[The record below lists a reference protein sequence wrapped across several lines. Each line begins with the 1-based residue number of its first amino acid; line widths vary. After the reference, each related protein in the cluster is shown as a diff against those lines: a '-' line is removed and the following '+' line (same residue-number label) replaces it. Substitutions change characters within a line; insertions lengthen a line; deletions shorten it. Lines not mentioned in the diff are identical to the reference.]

1 MRRRFA
7 MVAFAAMT
15 VVVGMSACT
24 KVENGTGNPQPT
36 KATQEGGISTDP
48 ADSKGPAP
56 EIAGAK
62 KGGTAYILRRNDFSH
77 LDPSR
82 QYSVTAMALGQL
94 YYRTL
99 TTFKEVGNN
108 KLLLVGDL
116 AEDAGK
122 DVNKD
127 CKTWEYKIKKGVKYE
142 DGTEVKAGD
151 IAYGVTRMFNDALVG
166 GPTYMMEWLADST
179 QYTKVFDHAKPEN
192 KDKFAPGITVVDDY
206 TVKFDFKKPHCE
218 VPYAFNL
225 PFGVPVPKAKDT
237 GVNYDLAPVSTGPY
251 KITKFTKGS
260 EIVLERNTNWDANT
274 DPVRHAYPDKFQVK
288 LGIATATFTQRLI
301 ADVGDDQFAMASGM
315 DPAQVAAVASN
326 ASLQSRVISEQT
338 PFMLY
343 LWINNQKVTDL
354 KVRQALNWAVDRDS
368 YIKSLG
374 GDKLGSPGTTILS
387 PLTIGYESYDAY
399 PGGPNGNP
407 TKAKELLGGATPTL
421 VMAHPDDPDS
431 QLQAVAIKTG
441 LEKAG
446 FKITLV
452 ATPADSFLDK
462 IGEKNN
468 PWDIYISGWAADWPS
483 GASTL
488 PVLWDGRTIKDA
500 NNQDYMYW
508 NDDATNAEF
517 DRINALPDS
526 KAAAKAWAA
535 LDKKI
540 MTDFAPCVP
549 LTFDRDYY
557 VYGSKVGG
565 LFESD
570 VLGTAA
576 FVNVY
581 LK

>member
-7 MVAFAAMT
+7 MVALSAMT

-24 KVENGTGNPQPT
+24 KVEDGTGNPQPT
-36 KATQEGGISTDP
+36 KATQEGGISTNP

-77 LDPSR
+77 LDPAR

-99 TTFKEVGNN
+99 TTFKDLGNN
-108 KLLLVGDL
+108 KLLLVGDI
-116 AEDAGK
+116 AEDTGK

-142 DGTEVKAGD
+142 DGTEVKAAD

-166 GPTYMMEWLADST
+166 GPSYIMEWLADSPK
-179 QYTKVFDHAKPEN
+179 YTDVFDHAKPEN
-192 KDKFAPGITVVDDY
+192 KDKLAPGVTVVDDY

-237 GVNYDLAPVSTGPY
+237 GVNYDLAPVATGPY

-260 EIVLERNTNWDANT
+260 EIILERNTNWDANT
-274 DPVRHAYPDKFQVK
+274 DPVRHAYPDKFHVK
-288 LGIATATFTQRLI
+288 LGVATATLTQRLI
-301 ADVGDDQFAMASGM
+301 ADTGDDQFAMTSGI
-315 DPAQVAAVASN
+315 DPAQVSAIATN
-326 ASLQSRVISEQT
+326 ASLQNRIISEQT
-338 PFMLY
+338 PFMFY
-343 LWINNQKVTDL
+343 MWINNQRVKEL
-354 KVRQALNWAVDRDS
+354 KVRQALNYAIDRDA
-368 YIKSLG
+368 YIKSIG
-374 GDKLGSPGTTILS
+374 GDKLGSPGTTLLS
-387 PLTIGYESYDAY
+387 PLTIGYEAYDAY
-399 PGGPNGNP
+399 PGGPTGNP
-407 TKAKELLGGATPTL
+407 AKAKELLGSATPEL
-421 VMAHPDDPDS
+421 VLAYSDDPDAQKS
-431 QLQAVAIKTG
+431 AVAIKTG

-446 FKITLV
+446 FKITIV

-468 PWDIYISGWAADWPS
+468 PWDLYVSGWAADWPS

-488 PVLWDGRTIKDA
+488 PVLWDGRTIRDA
-500 NNQDYMYW
+500 NNQNYPYFN
-508 NDDATNAEF
+508 NDEINKEF
-517 DRINALPDS
+517 DRINALPDPA
-526 KAAAKAWAA
+526 AAAKAWAA
-535 LDKKI
+535 LDKRI
-540 MTDFAPCVP
+540 MTEFAPCVP
-549 LTFDRDYY
+549 LLFDRDYLLH
-557 VYGSKVGG
+557 GSKVGG

-570 VLGTAA
+570 VLGTVA
-576 FVNVY
+576 FINVH

>member
-1 MRRRFA
+1 
-7 MVAFAAMT
+7 MT
-15 VVVGMSACT
+15 VVMGMSACT
-24 KVENGTGNPQPT
+24 KVEDNGSSTTPT
-36 KATQEGGISTDP
+36 KSTQEGGISKDP

-77 LDPSR
+77 LDPAR

-108 KLLLVGDL
+108 KLLLIGDL
-116 AEDAGK
+116 AEDTGK

-127 CKTWEYKIKKGVKYE
+127 CKTWEYTIKKGVKYE
-142 DGTEVKAGD
+142 DGTEVKAAD

-166 GPTYMMEWLADST
+166 GPTYMMEWLADT
-179 QYTKVFDHAKPEN
+179 PQYTTVFDHAKPEN
-192 KDKFAPGITVVDDY
+192 KDKLAPGITVVNDY
-206 TVKFDFKKPHCE
+206 TVRFEFKKAHCE

-237 GVNYDLAPVSTGPY
+237 GTNYDLAPVSTGPY

-260 EIVLERNTNWDANT
+260 EIILERNEHWDANT
-274 DPVRHAYPDKFQVK
+274 DPIRHAYPDKFHVK
-288 LGIATATFTQRLI
+288 LGIATPTLTQRLI
-301 ADVGDDQFAMASGM
+301 ADSGDDQFAFTSGI
-315 DPAQVAAVASN
+315 DPAQVPAVAGN
-326 ASLQSRVISEQT
+326 AALQSRVISEQT
-338 PFMLY
+338 PFMFY
-343 LWINNQKVTDL
+343 LWINNQRVKDL
-354 KVRQALNWAVDRDS
+354 NVRQAMNWAVDRDA
-368 YIKSLG
+368 YIKAIG

-387 PLTIGYESYDAY
+387 PLTIGYEAYDAY

-407 TKAKELLGGATPTL
+407 TKAKELLKGATPEL
-421 VMAHPDDPDS
+421 VMGHPDDPDS

-446 FKITLV
+446 FKVTLV

-488 PVLWDGRTIKDA
+488 PVLWDGRTIRDA
-500 NNQDYMYW
+500 NNQNYMYW
-508 NDDATNAEF
+508 NNDEVNKEF
-517 DRINALPDS
+517 DRINALPDPA
-526 KAAAKAWAA
+526 AAAKAWAA

-540 MTDFAPCVP
+540 MTEFAPCVP
-549 LTFDRDYY
+549 LTFDRDYLLH
-557 VYGSKVGG
+557 GSKVGG

-570 VLGTAA
+570 VLGTVA
-576 FVNVY
+576 FVNVH